1 MFCLPGCQNC
11 QKRQNPL
18 LAVLTFLAEGLEK
31 TGGKHEDGSSHQGG
45 GSNRSI
51 HRGHGPKIQEA
62 VAALEACGEL
72 PRNLRPV
79 TRDRLILNWLT
90 GRGYAADLPSR
101 SALARYFDSSGCN
114 ASKSGE
120 TVGAET
126 DRRTYVGPATTS
138 SRSSIDAQHPDA

>member
-90 GRGYAADLPSR
+90 GRGYAADLPAALPSHATLTVADAMRANRARR
-101 SALARYFDSSGCN
+101 SVQKLTG
-114 ASKSGE
+114 G
-120 TVGAET
+120 
-126 DRRTYVGPATTS
+126 RT
-138 SRSSIDAQHPDA
+138 